1 VRDSIAAV
9 QVSRFYLLVAI
20 PAGLFFALLVPPSQ
34 VLDESAHFFRV
45 WQVSSGNVAAD
56 STFDPNSGDE
66 VTTGTYDRCVREY
79 MTEFGR
85 VAAAPQPFVWRD
97 FWLDTPDCSPQV
109 REQVVGEPMGTYSL
123 WSYPGHTVGVAVGR
137 AVGLPL
143 PVTFYL
149 GRLLGLA
156 ASITMCW
163 WAIRLA
169 PRLQL
174 LLASVAL
181 MPMALIGAAGFS
193 PDGMVLGCA
202 LVLIASCLRFSA
214 QDAPAPRRLDI
225 AVIVA
230 ASSALVVSKPPYA
243 VFLLLFAAYRP
254 QLFGSTRATVQ
265 RLAAMAAVPLV
276 AMVLWA
282 RFGYPSGALVA
293 AGDVDPGRQVRWVA
307 GHPLEYLNVLSD
319 SVFHWETQEFVMK
332 GWVGAFGMFR
342 TGSPETPLMLTG
354 FVILAALL
362 LGALVATE
370 AGPRLAVAGRADA
383 VRTWVPLGVS
393 LLGVLGLYTSAYLSW
408 TPVASPLITGVQG
421 RYLLAFIA
429 LPGVTVALRRQRS
442 NAAVGMKVAGVAIA
456 VLFAAAAVKVIAY
469 FY

>member
-1 VRDSIAAV
+1 MRGSIAAV

-45 WQVSSGNVAAD
+45 WQVSTGDVVADTAV
-56 STFDPNSGDE
+56 DPNTGDE
-66 VTTGTYDRCVREY
+66 VTAGTYDRCVRLY
-79 MTEFGR
+79 MDEFSQL
-85 VAAAPQPFVWRD
+85 AQTPAPFVWRD

-123 WSYPGHTVGVAVGR
+123 WSYPGQTVGVAVGR

-181 MPMALIGAAGFS
+181 LPMALIGSSGYS

-202 LVLIASCLRFSA
+202 LLLTASCLRFSA
-214 QDAPAPRRLDI
+214 ADGPTPRRLDI

-230 ASSALVVSKPPYA
+230 AATALVVSKPPYA
-243 VFLLLFAAYRP
+243 VFLLLFLTYRP
-254 QLFGSTRATVQ
+254 DLFGSTRATAK
-265 RLAAMAAVPLV
+265 RLAAMAAVPLL

-293 AGDVDPGRQVRWVA
+293 AGDVDPGRQVRWVV

-319 SVFHWETQEFVMK
+319 TVFHWQTQEFVLK

-354 FVILAALL
+354 FVVLAALL

-370 AGPRLAVAGRADA
+370 AGPRLAHTGRAESL
-383 VRTWVPLGVS
+383 RTWVPLGVA

-408 TPVASPLITGVQG
+408 TPVAAPLITGVQG
-421 RYLLAFIA
+421 RYLLAFLA
-429 LPGVTVALRRQRS
+429 LPAVTVAMRRHRS
-442 NAAVGMKVAGVAIA
+442 NAAIGMKVAAVAIA